1 MAQEARKLGTEMVT
15 VPDTAA
21 AAEHAASIGLI
32 APDAIDAVRS
42 ESSADHYSSLQ
53 WD

>member
-1 MAQEARKLGTEMVT
+1 VL

-32 APDAIDAVRS
+32 SPDAVPGIRS
-42 ESSADHYSSLQ
+42 ASSATG
-53 WD
+53 